1 MTSEANQRAQPADKV
16 KQLER
21 VADIGRSPWTPLILL
36 GEVWFVCAI
45 VVLLLLVM
53 ALFAYRLAA

>member
-1 MTSEANQRAQPADKV
+1 MTPDSNQPTQPADKV
-16 KQLER
+16 RQLER
-21 VADIGRSPWTPLILL
+21 VADTGRSPWTPLILI

-45 VVLLLLVM
+45 VVLLLLVI